1 MTGLSGQPEVGM
13 VRGAYGDRL
22 GRSFHMANPPTLV
35 SRTAGRYRL
44 AVTEL
49 RCDEPDYGFTAPIA
63 REDAFLVGLQLR
75 GLQRHELW
83 VDGRAV
89 RVDPVIEGS
98 CNFYDLGRDPVAFMA
113 EPFHPLFFYIPHGA
127 LSELADEVGAPHA
140 TLVCRHG
147 KPIEDEVLRGL
158 GSSLLPALHAR
169 QQSNALFVDHVLL
182 ALRAHLVRNHGGVR
196 AHSLPA
202 PHGLAP
208 WQERWAKELMR
219 AHLVGGIALATLAA
233 ACDLSP
239 SAFVHAF
246 KRSTGFSPHQWLIQR
261 RVELAMERMGD
272 AHASLAEIALECGF
286 ADQSHFTRAFMAR
299 MGVSPGTWRRN
310 MLKQ

>member
-1 MTGLSGQPEVGM
+1 M

-22 GRSFHMANPPTLV
+22 GRSFHMTDPPTLV
-35 SRTAGRYRL
+35 SHTAGGSRL

-49 RCDEPDYGFTAPIA
+49 CCDEPDYGFTAPIA

-89 RVDPVIEGS
+89 RVHPIIEGS
-98 CNFYDLGRDPVAFMA
+98 TNFFDLRRDPVAYIP
-113 EPFHPLFFYIPHGA
+113 EPFHPLFFYIPQA
-127 LSELADEVGAPHA
+127 AFSELAGEAGASNA

-147 KPIEDEVLRGL
+147 EVVEDEVLHAL
-158 GSSLLPALHAR
+158 GCSLLPALHAR

-182 ALRAHLVRNHGGVR
+182 ALRVHLVRNYGGVR
-196 AHSLPA
+196 PRAPPA
-202 PHGLAP
+202 SRGLAP
-208 WQERWAKELMR
+208 WQERRAKELMR
-219 AHLVGGIALATLAA
+219 AHLADGIALTDLAA
-233 ACDLSP
+233 ACALSP

-261 RVELAMERMGD
+261 RVELATERMAD
-272 AHASLAEIALECGF
+272 AAACLADIALECGF

-310 MLKQ
+310 MLNL